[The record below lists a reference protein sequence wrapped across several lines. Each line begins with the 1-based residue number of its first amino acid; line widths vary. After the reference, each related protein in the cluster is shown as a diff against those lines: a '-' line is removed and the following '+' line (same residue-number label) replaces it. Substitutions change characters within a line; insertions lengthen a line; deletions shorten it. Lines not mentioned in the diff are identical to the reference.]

1 MPADPFQI
9 DNLKIGVIGLGYVGL
24 PLAVEFGRLYP
35 TVGFDVKE
43 ARIAELEAGRDS
55 TLECSPEE
63 LQRAERLPLHTNL
76 RIEGVGIDPAVV
88 EGDLCVSGLVWQLAV
103 EFRHRMPGNVPL
115 AIRQIDRQ
123 LARISACGSPDA
135 DAMSGENLETHLAS
149 QQRAIATEKFALMAA
164 VELPRL
170 SDRQDSGEFLLG
182 EEYEMPVVEEVTLG
196 RRLRLIG
203 IWLGGLILLAA
214 ALGSAVA
221 VNPNLAYTVGGY
233 IVLTTAYSSW
243 LKHVAVV
250 DLVAV
255 AAGFVLRAVA
265 GAAATEVPISD
276 WFFIVTSFG
285 ALFMISG
292 KRAAEAKEMG
302 DEATDFRSVLGAYS
316 PSYTAYLR
324 AVTSGA
330 VLVAYCLWAF
340 EKAEIVTDVPVPWFQ
355 LSILPFV
362 MGLLR
367 YALVLDQGR
376 GSAPEE
382 IVLGDRPLQLI
393 GVAWAVVFAIG
404 VYTA

>member
-1 MPADPFQI
+1 VSTVRASSGSPPSSPPDAGSDALAVAD
-9 DNLKIGVIGLGYVGL
+9 GVDRGAPRRVAPTARSLPIGLI
-24 PLAVEFGRLYP
+24 
-35 TVGFDVKE
+35 K
-43 ARIAELEAGRDS
+43 
-55 TLECSPEE
+55 
-63 LQRAERLPLHTNL
+63 
-76 RIEGVGIDPAVV
+76 
-88 EGDLCVSGLVWQLAV
+88 
-103 EFRHRMPGNVPL
+103 
-115 AIRQIDRQ
+115 
-123 LARISACGSPDA
+123 LARPKQWAKNVLVFAAPAAAGVLDNRSWALDALVAFASFCLAAAGTYYINDARDA
-135 DAMSGENLETHLAS
+135 DADRLHPRKAGRPVASGVVPVPVAYVGGAVLVAAS
-149 QQRAIATEKFALMAA
+149 I
-164 VELPRL
+164 
-170 SDRQDSGEFLLG
+170 
-182 EEYEMPVVEEVTLG
+182 
-196 RRLRLIG
+196 
-203 IWLGGLILLAA
+203 
-214 ALGSAVA
+214 AVA
-221 VNPNLAYTVGGY
+221 LTVNANLALTVGGY
-233 IVLTTAYSSW
+233 VVLTTAYSSW

-302 DEATDFRSVLGAYS
+302 DEAGDFRAVLSAYS

-340 EKAEIVTDVPVPWFQ
+340 EKAETVGASVSVPWYQ

-362 MGLLR
+362 MAVLR

-393 GVAWAVVFAIG
+393 GIAWAIVFAIG